1 MFEREGPTG
10 RDSESLSPGGS
21 LVSMHAGPSDYCI
34 SLAAIA
40 GLPSCVLIVPL
51 KKKIQIMDCLIY
63 DTGHD
68 LLQAKKWGEK
78 TKKPNATF
86 YCEGA
91 NYNKPRTHT
100 VVAKTENY
108 FH

>member
-1 MFEREGPTG
+1 M
-10 RDSESLSPGGS
+10 
-21 LVSMHAGPSDYCI
+21 SMHAGPSDYCI

-51 KKKIQIMDCLIY
+51 KKKMQTMDCLIY

-68 LLQAKKWGEK
+68 LLQAKKRGGRK
-78 TKKPNATF
+78 TKKQNATF
-86 YCEGA
+86 FCKGA
-91 NYNKPRTHT
+91 NYNKPRRHS

-108 FH
+108 FY